1 MKEINT
7 TVIPAQVK
15 IEGEIYDVA
24 ERTVTLL
31 NKLMALGTQLNDRPL
46 YEFHLAALREILGQD
61 AFDHLFTAGDDE
73 NVDRIQLI
81 YDGVMEEFTGNEKRI
96 QAQQVQAATDQVR
109 AVFNPIND
117 MLRRVQALN
126 VPQVDPSVKRIHG
139 S

>member
-7 TVIPAQVK
+7 TVIPGQVK

-24 ERTVTLL
+24 ERTAAIL
-31 NKLMALGTQLNDRPL
+31 NRLMALGTQLNDRPL
-46 YEFHLAALREILGQD
+46 YEFQLAALREILGQD
-61 AFDHLFTAGDDE
+61 AYEHLFSAGDDE

-96 QAQQVQAATDQVR
+96 QAQQIQAATDQVR

-117 MLRRVQALN
+117 MLRRVQAMN